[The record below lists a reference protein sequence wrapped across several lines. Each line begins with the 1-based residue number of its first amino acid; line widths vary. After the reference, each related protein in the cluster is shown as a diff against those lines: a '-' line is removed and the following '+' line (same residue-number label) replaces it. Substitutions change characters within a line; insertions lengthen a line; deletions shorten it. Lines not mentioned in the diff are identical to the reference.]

1 MERNDLM
8 INIFFTISVIAVL
21 IAGLVIGAWQT
32 VERDRRTVQNIT
44 PEDRALRM
52 KISTYS
58 LAVGVIYFIIVRI
71 LWYFDIK

>member
-1 MERNDLM
+1 M

>member
-1 MERNDLM
+1 MF
-8 INIFFTISVIAVL
+8 NIFFTIGIIAIL

-32 VERDRRTVQNIT
+32 GERNRRTVQNIT

-58 LAVGVIYFIIVRI
+58 LAVGVISFIIVSV

>member
-1 MERNDLM
+1 M
-8 INIFFTISVIAVL
+8 INTFFTIGVIAIL
-21 IAGLVIGAWQT
+21 IAGLVIGAWQSG
-32 VERDRRTVQNIT
+32 ERDRRSVQNIT

-58 LAVGVIYFIIVRI
+58 LAVGVICFIIVWV

>member
-1 MERNDLM
+1 MERTDLM
-8 INIFFTISVIAVL
+8 FNIFFTIGIIAIL

-32 VERDRRTVQNIT
+32 GERNRRTVQNIT
-44 PEDRALRM
+44 PEDRTLRM

-58 LAVGVIYFIIVRI
+58 LAVGVICFIIVSV